1 MKKEKRETSL
11 KEYKRYVKTEQPVQT
26 EKTVEKPDSSESSKE
41 EEKTKEEKFK
51 EACPESTKELE
62 KILENSD
69 DPQSKKIPIEM
80 SVEDILTDS
89 AYQRGAGYRAEKLKG
104 IWKARQQNMNNEQI
118 IKLLLRGGLTRQ
130 TASVMMKDSRVAY
143 E

>member
-41 EEKTKEEKFK
+41 EEKTKQDKFK
-51 EACPESTKELE
+51 EACPESAKELE
-62 KILENSD
+62 KILTEPNSI
-69 DPQSKKIPIEM
+69 PKIETPVEM
-80 SVEDILTDS
+80 SVEDILTDPV
-89 AYQRGAGYRAEKLKG
+89 YQRGSGYRAEKLKG
-104 IWKARQQNMNNEQI
+104 IWKARQQNMSNEKI
-118 IKLLLRGGLTRQ
+118 TKLLLRGGLTRQ
-130 TASVMMKDSRVAY
+130 TANVMMKDSRVAY

>member
-26 EKTVEKPDSSESSKE
+26 EKTVEKP
-41 EEKTKEEKFK
+41 EEKTKQEKFK

-80 SVEDILTDS
+80 SVEDILTNP
-89 AYQRGAGYRAEKLKG
+89 AYQRGSAYRAEKLKG
-104 IWKARQQNMNNEQI
+104 IWKARQQNMNDEQI
-118 IKLLLRGGLTRQ
+118 TKLLLRGGLTRQ

>member
-11 KEYKRYVKTEQPVQT
+11 KEYKRYVKTEQPTQT

-80 SVEDILTDS
+80 SVEDILTNP
-89 AYQRGAGYRAEKLKG
+89 AYQRGSAYRAEKLRHLEGKTT
-104 IWKARQQNMNNEQI
+104 KHE
-118 IKLLLRGGLTRQ
+118 
-130 TASVMMKDSRVAY
+130 
-143 E
+143 